1 MKKFLFYILKVFL
14 IGLVLAYAIAEF
26 SFWSLRRGNF
36 YKPSFVENSLKEKE
50 VDYIILGA
58 STALTGIDTKLLDSL
73 TGLKGYNLAIDD
85 TGLPNH
91 YLMLVHFLETG
102 HTTKKVILAPT
113 LSSLKETRG
122 TLGDNDYRFSMYNK
136 RDYTYNYY
144 DELENGDRFPVLS
157 STKYFSFLGI
167 SYYNVELFFPSL
179 VSALKPKK
187 HNRFDEVGDYTYPNR
202 KFKSLKEFE
211 TKEVNFKNDY
221 LQKIVTICQSK
232 GMELLIYF
240 PPIYNT
246 EIYWESSSLEILN
259 LTNSLKET
267 KYFYDEIH
275 VNKIGKIEATKIIAE
290 KI

>member
-1 MKKFLFYILKVFL
+1 M
-14 IGLVLAYAIAEF
+14 AYATAEF

-36 YKPSFVENSLKEKE
+36 YKPSFVENSIKEKE

-73 TGLKGYNLAIDD
+73 TGLNGFNLAIDD

-91 YLMLVHFLETG
+91 YLMLAHFLETG
-102 HTTKKVILAPT
+102 HRTKKVILAPT

-122 TLGDNDYRFSMYNK
+122 TLGDNDYRFLMYNK
-136 RDYTYNYY
+136 RDYINNYY

-157 STKYFSFLGI
+157 STKYLPFLGI

-179 VSALKPKK
+179 VSVLKPNK
-187 HNRFDEVGDYTYPNR
+187 HNRFDELGDYTYPNR
-202 KFKSLKEFE
+202 KFKSSKNFE
-211 TKEVNFKNDY
+211 TKEIDFKNDY
-221 LQKIVTICQSK
+221 FQKIVATCQSK
-232 GMELLIYF
+232 GIELLIYF

-246 EIYWESSSLEILN
+246 EIYWESSTLEILN
-259 LTNSLKET
+259 LTNALKKT

-275 VNKIGKIEATKIIAE
+275 VNKIGKTEATKKIAE
-290 KI
+290 KINL